1 MLGLTAG
8 GRDARLLEERVEADV
23 LAGKLEDLG
32 HGPHPFRPFPPGF
45 VPRVAS
51 AVVSRPIALL
61 VLLVPVAE
69 LFLLL
74 FAGRHLGG
82 GPVLA
87 WLGVT
92 ALVGYGL
99 VRFGRQRLAST
110 SMLDRIM
117 GSLGAAP
124 APKGADPLA
133 LVASGVLLMIPGFL
147 TDALG
152 LLALVPGPRRAFT
165 RLMLK
170 RVQGRAMRSM
180 GQFQFPTDPF
190 ASGTPKEGAAPIR
203 DVDPSDVE
211 VH

>member
-1 MLGLTAG
+1 M
-8 GRDARLLEERVEADV
+8 
-23 LAGKLEDLG
+23 
-32 HGPHPFRPFPPGF
+32 
-45 VPRVAS
+45 
-51 AVVSRPIALL
+51 SRPIALL

-82 GPVLA
+82 GLVLG
-87 WLGVT
+87 WLGLT
-92 ALVGYGL
+92 AIVGYGL

-124 APKGADPLA
+124 APSGADPLA

-152 LLALVPGPRRAFT
+152 LLVLVPGPRKAFT
-165 RLMLK
+165 RLLLK

-180 GQFQFPTDPF
+180 GQFQVPIDPF
-190 ASGTPKEGAAPIR
+190 ASGAPKQGGPAIR